1 MKIKPIP
8 ADRPVTFS
16 PLGPAPQDPILDQLA
31 KEAKKLNNVEKGYRA
46 DERYLGE
53 QQTLAQKAQK
63 YAKTGD
69 APWDDVD
76 YDDPLTFDNW
86 MD

>member
-8 ADRPVTFS
+8 ADLPVTFS
-16 PLGPAPQDPILDQLA
+16 PLGPAPQDQTSKELA

-53 QQTLAQKAQK
+53 QQTLAQKARK
-63 YAKTGD
+63 FAKTGE
-69 APWDDVD
+69 APWDD
-76 YDDPLTFDNW
+76 YDPEDPINFDEW
-86 MD
+86 MG

>member
-1 MKIKPIP
+1 MIKSIP
-8 ADRPVTFS
+8 ASPPVTFETLNF
-16 PLGPAPQDPILDQLA
+16 PPEDQTLSR
-31 KEAKKLNNVEKGYRA
+31 EAKKLNNREKGYAA

-53 QQTLAQKAQK
+53 QQTLAQKAEK
-63 YAKTGD
+63 YARTGE

-86 MD
+86 MDK

>member
-1 MKIKPIP
+1 MKIKPIT
-8 ADRPVTFS
+8 ADKPVTFS
-16 PLGPAPQDPILDQLA
+16 PLGPVQQDPMLDKLA
-31 KEAKKLNNVEKGYRA
+31 SEAKKLNNVEKGYKA
-46 DERYLGE
+46 DEKYLGQE
-53 QQTLAQKAQK
+53 QNLAQKALR